1 MLHDEYVILD
11 KINTFPQEV
20 QKVLLPFLSNTM
32 THQQWL
38 AGLLAVQLQGMM
50 SLRVVASFL
59 LRNHFDIKHE
69 VNGLR

>member
-32 THQQWL
+32 THHQWL
-38 AGLLAVQLQGMM
+38 AGLLAVQLHGVM
-50 SLRVVASFL
+50 SLRVSASFL

-69 VNGLR
+69 VNGPR

>member
-20 QKVLLPFLSNTM
+20 QKVLLSFLCNTM
-32 THQQWL
+32 THQWL
-38 AGLLAVQLQGMM
+38 TGLLAVQLHGMM
-50 SLRVVASFL
+50 SLKVAASFL

-69 VNGLR
+69 VNGPR